1 MSKLTELLVAAEA
14 GDRQAVADLFTL
26 VYDDLRQVA
35 EHYLAR
41 ESPGQ
46 TLQPTALVNEAYLR
60 LLGTSAGSVRDGLSL
75 KNRRHFFAAA
85 AQAMRRI
92 LIESARKKKR
102 QKHGGGLQREP
113 LNPDQIAEPE
123 VAEEL
128 LALDEALTALAAIEP
143 QIAELVNLRYF
154 GGLTIK
160 EAAETLGIAPRTAD
174 AHWAYA
180 RAWLLTEMTN
190 EPNVK
195 ESETKT

>member
-1 MSKLTELLVAAEA
+1 MSKLTELLLAAEA
-14 GDRQAVADLFTL
+14 GDRQATADLFAL

-35 EHYLAR
+35 RHYLAQ

-60 LLGTSAGSVRDGLSL
+60 LLGTSAGSVRDVLSL

-102 QKHGGGLQREP
+102 QKHGGGLGREP

-123 VAEEL
+123 MAEEL

-190 EPNVK
+190 EPHVK
-195 ESETKT
+195 KSEAKT

>member
-1 MSKLTELLVAAEA
+1 MSKLTELLVAADA

-35 EHYLAR
+35 QHYLAR

-60 LLGTSAGSVRDGLSL
+60 LLGTSAGSVRDVLSL
-75 KNRRHFFAAA
+75 RNRRHFFAAA

-102 QKHGGGLQREP
+102 QKHGGGLRREP

-143 QIAELVNLRYF
+143 QVAELVNLRYF

-180 RAWLLTEMTN
+180 RAWLLSEMTN

-195 ESETKT
+195 NSEART

>member
-1 MSKLTELLVAAEA
+1 MSTLTELLAAAEA
-14 GDRQAVADLFTL
+14 GDRQATADLFTL

-35 EHYLAR
+35 QHYLAR

-102 QKHGGGLQREP
+102 RKHGGGLQREP

-160 EAAETLGIAPRTAD
+160 EAAETLGVAPRTAD

-195 ESETKT
+195 KSKSR